1 MNRATR
7 AEVAAFGAL
16 AGIAGIEHGIGEVLQ
31 GSKAPA
37 ATTIESW
44 PDTPAF
50 DILSG
55 EPAMT
60 LIPNLL
66 VSGVLSIL
74 ISLLFIV
81 WAVFFAQR
89 RHGGLVL
96 ILISLV
102 LLLVGGGFGPP
113 LFGIILGVVATR
125 IHAPLI
131 WWRDHAPAGLR
142 DGLAKLWPWSF
153 GAGVLAWLS
162 MFPGTVLL
170 AHFLGVEDANLVY
183 VIGLGMFGLL
193 FLTVAAGFAR
203 DAEGRAVSGKITL
216 KGGLAPS

>member
-7 AEVAAFGAL
+7 AAVAVFGVL
-16 AGIAGIEHGIGEVLQ
+16 AGAAGLEHGIGEVLQ
-31 GSKAPA
+31 GSQAPA
-37 ATTIESW
+37 AITIESW
-44 PDTPAF
+44 PNTPAF
-50 DILSG
+50 DILGG

-74 ISLLFIV
+74 VSLLFIA
-81 WAVFFAQR
+81 WAVLFAHR
-89 RHGGLVL
+89 RYGGLIL

-113 LFGIILGVVATR
+113 LFGIILGIVATR
-125 IHAPLI
+125 INAPLT
-131 WWRDHAPAGLR
+131 WWREAAPAGLR
-142 DGLAKLWPWSF
+142 RVLARLWPWSF
-153 GAGVLAWLS
+153 GAGILAWLG

-170 AHFLGVEDANLVY
+170 AYFFGVNDENFVY
-183 VIGLGMFGLL
+183 ALILCMFGLL

-203 DAEGRAVSGKITL
+203 DAEGRTASPNIML
-216 KGGLAPS
+216 KGGLAPG

>member
-7 AEVAAFGAL
+7 TTVATFGVL
-16 AGIAGIEHGIGEVLQ
+16 AGIAGVEHGIGEVLQ
-31 GSKAPA
+31 GSQAPA
-37 ATTIESW
+37 AVTIESW
-44 PDTPAF
+44 PNTPAF
-50 DILSG
+50 DILGG

-74 ISLLFIV
+74 ISLVFIV
-81 WAVFFAQR
+81 WAIWFAQR
-89 RHGGLVL
+89 RHGGLGL
-96 ILISLV
+96 IFISLV

-125 IHAPLI
+125 INAPLTWWREHAPP
-131 WWRDHAPAGLR
+131 HLR
-142 DGLAKLWPWSF
+142 DGLAGLWPWFF
-153 GAGVLAWLS
+153 GACVFAWLG

-170 AHFLGVEDANLVY
+170 AYFFGVNNENFVY
-183 VIGLGMFGLL
+183 TLILCMFGLL

-203 DAEGRAVSGKITL
+203 DAEGRTASPNIML
-216 KGGLAPS
+216 KGGLAPG

>member
-1 MNRATR
+1 MNHATR
-7 AEVAAFGAL
+7 AAVATFGAL
-16 AGIAGIEHGIGEVLQ
+16 AGAAGVEHGIGEVLQ
-31 GSKAPA
+31 GSQAPA
-37 ATTIESW
+37 AIAIESW

-50 DILSG
+50 DILAG

-60 LIPNLL
+60 LLPNLL

-74 ISLLFIV
+74 IALLLIV

-89 RHGGLVL
+89 RHGGPGL

-113 LFGIILGVVATR
+113 LFGIILGTVATR
-125 IHAPLI
+125 THAPLT
-131 WWRDHAPAGLR
+131 WWRDHAPPHLR
-142 DGLAKLWPWSF
+142 EVLARLWPWCF
-153 GAGVLAWLS
+153 GACVLAWLG

-170 AHFLGVEDANLVY
+170 AHFFGVNDENLVY
-183 VIGLGMFGLL
+183 TLSLCMFGLL
-193 FLTVAAGFAR
+193 FLTVIAGFAR
-203 DAEGRAVSGKITL
+203 DAEDWAAPGKITF